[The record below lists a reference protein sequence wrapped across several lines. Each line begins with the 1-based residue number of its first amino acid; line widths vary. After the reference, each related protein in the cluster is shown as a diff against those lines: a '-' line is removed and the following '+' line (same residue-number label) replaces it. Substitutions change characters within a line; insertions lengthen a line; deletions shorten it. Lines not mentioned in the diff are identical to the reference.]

1 MATPDYKIRLTADAA
16 GVRAGVK
23 QAEASLKSLS
33 GELSNIKSLAAG
45 ALSFAGIGIGAS
57 ELIRVADQYGQITA
71 RLQLATRATGDF
83 ADVQQMLRR
92 AAQET
97 RAPLGETVNL
107 YSKLAP
113 ALQGLGRNSE
123 QSVGVITTIN
133 QAIALSGASAEAS
146 QASLVQFGQALAS
159 GALRGD
165 ELNSIMEQTPALAR
179 AIADGLGVNI
189 GRLREMGAAGELTA
203 ERVVSALEKMGARI
217 GEDFSALPTTVGQ
230 SLTLLQNAFTEFVGE
245 INESAGVT
253 KGLAD
258 GIVLLSQ
265 NLDTV
270 AKVAIPLTL
279 AALVPMIVRLGTLAA
294 TATRAAVA
302 MALVN
307 PVGAVAGIAAAA
319 AAYIALDNILDRIAE
334 KDGTAAPEKKAQ
346 EQKSLAEARLK
357 LEQDLAAETLR
368 LAKLRA
374 VEEGRA
380 NASILLDREAAIK
393 RGAEKQRAD
402 LQEQLTGAQA
412 LKAALNQA
420 WQESI
425 NGASKAR
432 QEAAA
437 LLQQAA
443 DARQGGIDRATDR
456 RMRGMSEPERSD
468 FAEGQARDLR
478 DQASSSA
485 ARSLIKAY
493 EGDLKA
499 AEKLAADAAKQAARA
514 EQFAESIADDDTAA
528 SLFEELGR
536 IREEALK
543 AQAKTKEQ
551 EAASLEENAA
561 RQNELIEAQKASIVA
576 LQAELSKPV
585 TINAD
590 ITKALESIQI
600 LQERLDAIKDKQ
612 VTITVNTLSNAP
624 ADTSGMTRDQLVEAI
639 PGFAVGGFTGPG
651 GKFQPAGVVHAGEF
665 VLRQEVVRQAGM
677 RALLEHLNRTG
688 RLPGYASGG
697 MVGARVA
704 SASTTTATPVVL
716 DLGALGRYSTSAAPD
731 VADQLVRVFQRAAL
745 QRGRRK

>member
-57 ELIRVADQYGQITA
+57 ELVRVADQYGQITA

-83 ADVQQMLRR
+83 ADVQQMLRQ

-97 RAPLGETVNL
+97 RAPLGETVDL

-165 ELNSIMEQTPALAR
+165 ELNSILEQTPALAR

-189 GRLREMGAAGELTA
+189 GQLRAMGAAGELTA
-203 ERVVSALEKMGARI
+203 EKVVSALEKVGVQI
-217 GEDFSALPTTVGQ
+217 GKDFGALPVTVGQ
-230 SLTLLQNAFTEFVGE
+230 SLTLLQNAFTEFVGQL
-245 INESAGVT
+245 NQSSGVT

-258 GIVLLSQ
+258 GIVALSQ

-294 TATRAAVA
+294 TATKAAVA

-307 PVGAVAGIAAAA
+307 PVGAVVGIAAAT
-319 AAYIALDNILDRIAE
+319 AAYIALDNILDRIGE
-334 KDGTAAPEKKAQ
+334 KDGTVDPEKQAQ
-346 EQKSLAEARLK
+346 ERKNLAEARLK
-357 LEQDLAAETLR
+357 LEKDLADETLR

-374 VEEGRA
+374 VAEGRA

-393 RGAEKQRAD
+393 RGAEQQRKD
-402 LQEQLTGAQA
+402 LQEQLAGAQA

-456 RMRGMSEPERSD
+456 RMRGMSEADRSD
-468 FAEGQARDLR
+468 FAEREARDLR

-514 EQFAESIADDDTAA
+514 EQFAESITDDDTAA
-528 SLFEELGR
+528 SLFEEIGR

-543 AQAKTKEQ
+543 AQAKAKEQ
-551 EAASLEENAA
+551 EAATFEDTAA
-561 RQNELIEAQKASIVA
+561 RQNELIEAQKANIAA
-576 LQAELSKPV
+576 LQAELAKPV
-585 TINAD
+585 TITAD
-590 ITKALESIQI
+590 IAKALETIRT
-600 LQERLDAIKDKQ
+600 LQERLDAIKDKT
-612 VTITVNTLSNAP
+612 VTITMNTVNTGGATGTF
-624 ADTSGMTRDQLVEAI
+624 DTNPQPEGS
-639 PGFAVGGFTGPG
+639 FAFGGFTGAG

-697 MVGARVA
+697 MVGARVS

>member
-57 ELIRVADQYGQITA
+57 ELVRVADQYGQITA

-83 ADVQQMLRR
+83 ADVQQMLRQ

-97 RAPLGETVNL
+97 RAPLGETVDL

-113 ALQGLGRNSE
+113 ALQGLGRNSAE
-123 QSVGVITTIN
+123 SVGVITTIN

-146 QASLVQFGQALAS
+146 QAALIQFGQALAS

-189 GRLREMGAAGELTA
+189 GQLRAMGAAGELTA
-203 ERVVSALEKMGARI
+203 EKVVSALEKVGVQI
-217 GEDFSALPTTVGQ
+217 GKDFGALPVTVGQ
-230 SLTLLQNAFTEFVGE
+230 SLTLLQNAFTEFVGQL
-245 INESAGVT
+245 NQSSGVT

-258 GIVLLSQ
+258 GIVALSQ

-294 TATRAAVA
+294 TATKAAVA

-307 PVGAVAGIAAAA
+307 PVGAVVGIAAAT
-319 AAYIALDNILDRIAE
+319 AAYIALDNILDRIGE
-334 KDGTAAPEKKAQ
+334 KDGTVDPEKQAQ
-346 EQKSLAEARLK
+346 EQKNLAEARLK
-357 LEQDLAAETLR
+357 LEKDLADETLR

-374 VEEGRA
+374 VAEGRA

-393 RGAEKQRAD
+393 RGAELQRKD
-402 LQEQLTGAQA
+402 LQEQLAGAQA

-456 RMRGMSEPERSD
+456 RMRGMSEEERSD
-468 FAEGQARDLR
+468 FAEREARDLR

-514 EQFAESIADDDTAA
+514 EQFADSIADDDTAA
-528 SLFEELGR
+528 GLFEEIGR

-543 AQAKTKEQ
+543 AQAKAKEQ
-551 EAASLEENAA
+551 EAATFEDTAA
-561 RQNELIEAQKASIVA
+561 RQNELIEAQKANIAA
-576 LQAELSKPV
+576 LQAELAKPV
-585 TINAD
+585 TITAD
-590 ITKALESIQI
+590 IAKALETIRT
-600 LQERLDAIKDKQ
+600 LQERLDAIKDKT
-612 VTITVNTLSNAP
+612 VTITMNTVNTGGATGTF
-624 ADTSGMTRDQLVEAI
+624 DTNPQPEGS
-639 PGFAVGGFTGPG
+639 FAFGGFTGPG

-697 MVGARVA
+697 MVGARVSSA
-704 SASTTTATPVVL
+704 SATTATPVVL
-716 DLGALGRYSTSAAPD
+716 DLGALGRYSTNAAPD

>member
-57 ELIRVADQYGQITA
+57 ELVRVADQYGQITA

-83 ADVQQMLRR
+83 ADVQQMLRQ

-97 RAPLGETVNL
+97 RAPLGETVDL

-113 ALQGLGRNSE
+113 ALQGLGRNSAE
-123 QSVGVITTIN
+123 SVGVITTIN

-146 QASLVQFGQALAS
+146 QASLIQFGQALAS

-189 GRLREMGAAGELTA
+189 GQLRAMGAAGELTA
-203 ERVVSALEKMGARI
+203 EKVVSALEKVGVQI
-217 GEDFSALPTTVGQ
+217 GTDFGALPVTVGQ
-230 SLTLLQNAFTEFVGE
+230 SLTLLQNAFTEFVGQLD
-245 INESAGVT
+245 SSSGVT

-258 GIVLLSQ
+258 GIVALSQ

-294 TATRAAVA
+294 TATKAAVA

-307 PVGAVAGIAAAA
+307 PVGAVVGIAAAT
-319 AAYIALDNILDRIAE
+319 AAYIALDSILDRIGE
-334 KDGTAAPEKKAQ
+334 KDGTVDPEKQAQ
-346 EQKSLAEARLK
+346 EQKNLAEARLK
-357 LEQDLAAETLR
+357 LEKDLADETLR

-374 VEEGRA
+374 VAEGRA

-393 RGAEKQRAD
+393 RGAELQRKD
-402 LQEQLTGAQA
+402 LQEQLAGAQA

-456 RMRGMSEPERSD
+456 RMRGMSEEDRSD
-468 FAEGQARDLR
+468 FAEREARDLR

-514 EQFAESIADDDTAA
+514 EQLADSITDDDTAA
-528 SLFEELGR
+528 GLFEEIGR

-543 AQAKTKEQ
+543 AQAKAKEQ
-551 EAASLEENAA
+551 EAATFEDTAA
-561 RQNELIEAQKASIVA
+561 RQNELIEAQKASIAA
-576 LQAELSKPV
+576 LQAELAKPV
-585 TINAD
+585 TITAD
-590 ITKALESIQI
+590 IAKALETIRT
-600 LQERLDAIKDKQ
+600 LQERLDAIKDKT
-612 VTITVNTLSNAP
+612 VTITMNTVNTGA
-624 ADTSGMTRDQLVEAI
+624 ATGTFDTNPQPEGSWA
-639 PGFAVGGFTGPG
+639 FGGFTGAG
-651 GKFQPAGVVHAGEF
+651 SKFQPAGVVHAGEF

-697 MVGARVA
+697 MVAARVS
-704 SASTTTATPVVL
+704 SASSTTATPVVL
-716 DLGALGRYSTSAAPD
+716 DLGALGRYSTNAAPD

>member
-57 ELIRVADQYGQITA
+57 ELVRVADQYGQITA

-83 ADVQQMLRR
+83 ADVQQMLRQ

-97 RAPLGETVNL
+97 RAPLGETVDL

-189 GRLREMGAAGELTA
+189 GQLRAMGAAGELTA
-203 ERVVSALEKMGARI
+203 EKVVSALEKVGVQI
-217 GEDFSALPTTVGQ
+217 GKDFGALPVTVGQ
-230 SLTLLQNAFTEFVGE
+230 SLTLLQNAFTEFVGQL
-245 INESAGVT
+245 NQSSGVT

-258 GIVLLSQ
+258 GIVALSQ

-294 TATRAAVA
+294 TATKAAVA

-307 PVGAVAGIAAAA
+307 PVGAVVGIAAAT
-319 AAYIALDNILDRIAE
+319 AAYIALDNILDRIGE
-334 KDGTAAPEKKAQ
+334 KDGTVDPEKQAQ
-346 EQKSLAEARLK
+346 ERKNLAEARLK
-357 LEQDLAAETLR
+357 LEKDLADETLR

-374 VEEGRA
+374 VAEGRA

-393 RGAEKQRAD
+393 RGAEQQRKD
-402 LQEQLTGAQA
+402 LQEQLAGAQA

-456 RMRGMSEPERSD
+456 RMRGMSEADRSD
-468 FAEGQARDLR
+468 FAEREARDLR

-514 EQFAESIADDDTAA
+514 EQFAESITDDDTAA
-528 SLFEELGR
+528 SLFEEIGR

-543 AQAKTKEQ
+543 AQAKAKEQ
-551 EAASLEENAA
+551 EAATFEDTAA
-561 RQNELIEAQKASIVA
+561 RQNELIEAQKANIAA
-576 LQAELSKPV
+576 LQAELAKPV
-585 TINAD
+585 TITAD
-590 ITKALESIQI
+590 IAKALETIRT
-600 LQERLDAIKDKQ
+600 LQERLDAIKDKT
-612 VTITVNTLSNAP
+612 VTITMNTVNTGGATGTF
-624 ADTSGMTRDQLVEAI
+624 DTNPQPEGS
-639 PGFAVGGFTGPG
+639 FAFGGFTGSG

-697 MVGARVA
+697 MVGARVS

>member
-57 ELIRVADQYGQITA
+57 ELVRVADQYGQITA

-83 ADVQQMLRR
+83 ADVQQMLRQ

-97 RAPLGETVNL
+97 RAPLGETVDL

-146 QASLVQFGQALAS
+146 QAALIQFGQALAS

-189 GRLREMGAAGELTA
+189 GQLRAMGAAGELTA
-203 ERVVSALEKMGARI
+203 EKVVSALEKVGVQI
-217 GEDFSALPTTVGQ
+217 GKDFGALPVTVGQ
-230 SLTLLQNAFTEFVGE
+230 SLTLLQNAFTEFVGQL
-245 INESAGVT
+245 NQSSGVT

-258 GIVLLSQ
+258 GIVALSQ

-294 TATRAAVA
+294 TATKAAVA

-307 PVGAVAGIAAAA
+307 PVGAVVGIAAAT
-319 AAYIALDNILDRIAE
+319 AAYIALDNILDRIGE
-334 KDGTAAPEKKAQ
+334 KDGTVDPEKQAQ
-346 EQKSLAEARLK
+346 EQKNLAEARLK
-357 LEQDLAAETLR
+357 LEKDLADETLR

-374 VEEGRA
+374 VAEGRA

-393 RGAEKQRAD
+393 RGAELQRKD
-402 LQEQLTGAQA
+402 LQEQLAGAQA

-456 RMRGMSEPERSD
+456 RMRGMSEEERSD
-468 FAEGQARDLR
+468 FAEREARDLR

-514 EQFAESIADDDTAA
+514 EQFADSIADDDTAA
-528 SLFEELGR
+528 GLFEEIGR

-543 AQAKTKEQ
+543 AQAKAKEQ
-551 EAASLEENAA
+551 EAATFEDTAA
-561 RQNELIEAQKASIVA
+561 RQNELIEAQKASIAA
-576 LQAELSKPV
+576 LQAELAKPV
-585 TINAD
+585 TITAD
-590 ITKALESIQI
+590 IAKALETIRT
-600 LQERLDAIKDKQ
+600 LQERLDAIKDKT
-612 VTITVNTLSNAP
+612 VTITMNTVNTGGATGTF
-624 ADTSGMTRDQLVEAI
+624 DTNPQPEGS
-639 PGFAVGGFTGPG
+639 FAFGGFTGPG

-697 MVGARVA
+697 MVGARVSSA
-704 SASTTTATPVVL
+704 SATTATPVVL
-716 DLGALGRYSTSAAPD
+716 DLGALGRYSTNAAPD